1 MYKQLFERKKKQPQ
15 FFLIL
20 ILFRKVYRFISFFA
34 QVLKRRNGNLAMK
47 MSQFL
52 NSSCRDLSR
61 YRIE

>member
-20 ILFRKVYRFISFFA
+20 ILFRKAYNVFPLFA
-34 QVLKRRNGNLAMK
+34 QVLKGGMGTLTMK

-52 NSSCRDLSR
+52 NSSCRDLSN
-61 YRIE
+61 RIE